1 MPSRTIDSA
10 QSSAGAETSSPLKI
24 AIIED
29 QREIREGLSALIDS
43 TKGYRCTG
51 SFRTMEEALAQIG
64 RNLPDVALIDIGLPG
79 MSGIE
84 GTRLLKERYPNL
96 LLLILTVYDDD
107 DRIFGA
113 LCAGA
118 CGYLLKK
125 TPSAR
130 LLESLREAM
139 NGGAPMTPEVARRA
153 IGLFQR
159 FRPPRHADYHLT
171 PHEVR
176 LLKMFVQGHNYTS
189 AAAELGVSFSTIA
202 FHMQNIYQKLQ
213 VHSKS
218 EAVAR
223 ALLDGLV

>member
-1 MPSRTIDSA
+1 MDSAHSRT
-10 QSSAGAETSSPLKI
+10 GAERPSPLKI
-24 AIIED
+24 ALIED
-29 QREIREGLSALIDS
+29 QREIREGLSALIDG
-43 TKGYRCTG
+43 TEGYRCCG

-64 RNLPDVALIDIGLPG
+64 RDLPDIALIDIGLPG

-84 GTRLLKERYPNL
+84 GTQLLKARYPNVL
-96 LLLILTVYDDD
+96 LVILTVYDDD

-139 NGGAPMTPEVARRA
+139 NGGAPMTPEIARRA

-159 FRPPRHADYHLT
+159 FQPPRHAEYHLT

-176 LLKMFVQGHNYTS
+176 LLKMLVQGHNYTS
-189 AAAELGVSFSTIA
+189 AAAEL
-202 FHMQNIYQKLQ
+202 
-213 VHSKS
+213 
-218 EAVAR
+218 EAEGRGPKPSRTRRPGPAGT
-223 ALLDGLV
+223 LL